1 MIFVLNKKIP
11 LKSDILHFRKKIK
24 IFWFFPKMKK
34 FWFLPYHR
42 CTANRQTIY
51 RWSLV
56 AQKVFK
62 CEVFIWFCEKTP
74 KINCATFFSAGG
86 RAFSRTAASAKFAH
100 SLNNTFGQVL
110 LTLFIFIV
118 CLWRGGF
125 VQRRWRRANIR

>member
-62 CEVFIWFCEKTP
+62 CEVFYISDLVRKP
-74 KINCATFFSAGG
+74 KKNVRHFSLW
-86 RAFSRTAASAKFAH
+86 RNAFSCYCWKILFNFFHDCKLVATCISTAVTCRTKSV
-100 SLNNTFGQVL
+100 QM
-110 LTLFIFIV
+110 
-118 CLWRGGF
+118 RGF
-125 VQRRWRRANIR
+125 YLSWW